1 MRGEQSVVSDAVE
14 AFGQDVD
21 QEAADELIDI
31 EGHGLMA
38 NGVAAIVLVPEG
50 DKMAVIGDESG
61 VGEGDAVG
69 IAAEVLEHG
78 FGSGE
83 RWFDMDVPVEVTQ
96 GSQVGCKGFVIGEFP
111 MVTEEVQTMLVVGL
125 VQLLEQQVPKAPRE
139 HLVRQQ
145 VSGTAGDPAFA
156 IGR

>member
-1 MRGEQSVVSDAVE
+1 MRGEQPVVSDAVE

-31 EGHGLMA
+31 KGHGLMA
-38 NGVAAIVLVPEG
+38 NGVGAIVLVPEG
-50 DKMAVIGDESG
+50 DTTPVIGDEAG

-69 IAAEVLEHG
+69 IAAEVLEYG
-78 FGSGE
+78 FGAGE
-83 RWFDMDVPVEVTQ
+83 RWLDMDVPIEVAQ
-96 GSQVGCKGFVIGEFP
+96 GCQVGCKGIVFGDSL

-125 VQLLEQQVPKAPRE
+125 VQLLEQQVSKAPRE

-145 VSGTAGDPAFA
+145 IAWTAGDPAFA
-156 IGR
+156 IG

>member
-1 MRGEQSVVSDAVE
+1 MRGEQPVVSDAVE

-31 EGHGLMA
+31 KGQGLMA

-50 DKMAVIGDESG
+50 DTTPVIGDEAG

-69 IAAEVLEHG
+69 IAAEVLEYG
-78 FGSGE
+78 IGAGE

-96 GSQVGCKGFVIGEFP
+96 GCQVGSKGFVIGELL
-111 MVTEEVQTMLVVGL
+111 MVSEEVQTMLVVGL
-125 VQLLEQQVPKAPRE
+125 VQLFEQQIPKAPRE
-139 HLVRQQ
+139 HLV
-145 VSGTAGDPAFA
+145 G
-156 IGR
+156 